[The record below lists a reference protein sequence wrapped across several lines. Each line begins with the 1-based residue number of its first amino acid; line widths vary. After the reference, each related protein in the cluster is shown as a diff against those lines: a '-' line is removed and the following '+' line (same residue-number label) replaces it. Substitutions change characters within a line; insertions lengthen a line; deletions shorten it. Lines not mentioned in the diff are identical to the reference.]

1 MAEHTRTL
9 THTHTSKKKREIRR
23 ERQRFQAKQ
32 RERDEEKKK
41 NSGKKEEKW
50 KEEEEEEEEEGGVE
64 KRGRHAKAVEPQ
76 PWSASNHP
84 RFHLLGVYLIL
95 FIFFVLTGSTGFLV
109 DPLGR
114 WRVLLVFF
122 TDPHHH
128 HDSVLPGFL
137 LILFGQIWL
146 DRVWLDLT
154 GFDWVLLGYSLYWSS
169 PVLLNLI
176 WIDLYWVLLGIT
188 GFFLSFWA
196 PQFSLWWLSFTGL
209 GFGFTGFYR
218 VFFFLRCELP
228 SRGFTLQFVYG
239 WH

>member
-122 TDPHHH
+122 YRSTPSSWLGFTGFPLDLVWTD
-128 HDSVLPGFL
+128 LTWPG
-137 LILFGQIWL
+137 
-146 DRVWLDLT
+146 LT
-154 GFDWVLLGYSLYWSS
+154 GFDWVWLGFIGL
-169 PVLLNLI
+169 
-176 WIDLYWVLLGIT
+176 
-188 GFFLSFWA
+188 
-196 PQFSLWWLSFTGL
+196 FSLL
-209 GFGFTGFYR
+209 
-218 VFFFLRCELP
+218 ELP
-228 SRGFTLQFVYG
+228 SVT
-239 WH
+239 